1 MAAKKP
7 KVPQAVIERAKA
19 AAVASA
25 EHVDFRKKAPKV
37 EAQEQEQKAPATA
50 RAKVIAA
57 LKKLHPMD

>member
-1 MAAKKP
+1 MKAKKP

-25 EHVDFRKKAPKV
+25 EHHRFPTKETQAVKPAAP
-37 EAQEQEQKAPATA
+37 PNA